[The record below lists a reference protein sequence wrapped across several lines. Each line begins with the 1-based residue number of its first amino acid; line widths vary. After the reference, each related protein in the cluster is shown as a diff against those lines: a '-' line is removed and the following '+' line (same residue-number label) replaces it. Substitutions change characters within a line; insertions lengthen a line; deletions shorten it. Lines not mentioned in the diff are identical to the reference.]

1 MGSPAIQSAPP
12 SGWRARWKSQYTA
25 WLMFAPPAVLVGLR
39 AVLENL
45 NDRQPGTSALPLLP
59 LSTPAGPLDL
69 LWPVAVALALLVA
82 SGLLLRRLG
91 WRRAM
96 PVVGV
101 VWLLLWLG
109 GSAALLQRHLNEQG
123 LFLHDATTPGATQ
136 NPAFVSAQVL
146 ASQFKPPSLRG
157 AGGSELVLQVPGL
170 GAPHR
175 LLIDDPQAMQ
185 IRPGDTLA
193 LQFARGRFSGLFVT
207 DWQVATRTA
216 PAAPVTSIP
225 ALPKAAI

>member
-1 MGSPAIQSAPP
+1 MRSPAVQSAPLG
-12 SGWRARWKSQYTA
+12 GWRARWKSHYTA
-25 WLMFAPPAVLVGLR
+25 WLLFAPPAVLVGLR

-45 NDRQPGTSALPLLP
+45 SSRQPGTSALPLLT
-59 LSTPAGPLDL
+59 LATPAGLLDL
-69 LWPVAVALALLVA
+69 LWPVALAFALLVA

-96 PVVGV
+96 PVLGG

-123 LFLHDATTPGATQ
+123 LFLHDATAPGATP
-136 NPAFVSAQVL
+136 NSAFVAAQVL
-146 ASQFKPPSLRG
+146 ANQFRPPSLRG
-157 AGGSELVLQVPGL
+157 VGGSELVLQVPGL
-170 GAPHR
+170 EAPHR
-175 LLIDDPQAMQ
+175 LLIDDPQAVQ

-207 DWQVATRTA
+207 DWQMDAR
-216 PAAPVTSIP
+216 AAMNRI
-225 ALPKAAI
+225 ADLPK

>member
-1 MGSPAIQSAPP
+1 MRSPAIQSAPP

-25 WLMFAPPAVLVGLR
+25 WLLFAPPAVLVGLR

-45 NDRQPGTSALPLLP
+45 SDRQSGTSALPLLP

-91 WRRAM
+91 WHRVM

-123 LFLHDATTPGATQ
+123 LFLHDATAPGATP
-136 NPAFVSAQVL
+136 NPAFVTAQVL
-146 ASQFKPPSLRG
+146 ANQFKPPSLRG
-157 AGGSELVLQVPGL
+157 VGGSELVLQVPGL

-175 LLIDDPQAMQ
+175 LLLDDPQAMQ

-207 DWQVATRTA
+207 DWQVATHRA

-225 ALPKAAI
+225 ALSNAAI

>member
-1 MGSPAIQSAPP
+1 MTRLDSVIAPP
-12 SGWRARWKSQYTA
+12 TGWRARWKSQYTA
-25 WLMFAPPAVLVGLR
+25 WLLFAPPAVLVGLR

-45 NDRQPGTSALPLLP
+45 SDRQPGTSALPLLP
-59 LSTPAGPLDL
+59 VTAPTGMLDL
-69 LWPVAVALALLVA
+69 LWPIALVLALLVA
-82 SGLLLRRLG
+82 FSLLLRRLG

-96 PVVGV
+96 PVVGT

-123 LFLHDATTPGATQ
+123 LFLHDATAPSVAL

-157 AGGSELVLQVPGL
+157 VGGTELVLQVPGL
-170 GAPHR
+170 ETPHR
-175 LLIDDPQAMQ
+175 LLIDDPQASQ

-207 DWQVATRTA
+207 DWQVALYTA
-216 PAAPVTSIP
+216 PGAPLTSTP
-225 ALPKAAI
+225 ALPATAL